1 MAAQD
6 KIQSL
11 SIYLQNMKDRL
22 SAEKDPSRKK
32 WLEKEVSFHQKK
44 LDALKMGGEPSKK

>member
-6 KIQSL
+6 KLASL
-11 SIYLQNMKDRL
+11 TVYVSNMKDRL
-22 SAEKDPSRKK
+22 EAEKDPSRRK

-44 LDALKMGGEPSKK
+44 IDTIRMKGEPATK